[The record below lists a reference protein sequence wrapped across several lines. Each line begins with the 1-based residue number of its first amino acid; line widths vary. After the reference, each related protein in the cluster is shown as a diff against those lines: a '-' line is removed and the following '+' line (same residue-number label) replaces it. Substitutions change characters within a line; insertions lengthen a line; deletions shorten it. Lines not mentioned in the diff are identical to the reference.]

1 MQCIRTSCIFHAQW
15 LPQRQVVRPD
25 LPPRK
30 AMEAGPRD
38 GLWSVRRRNVSGVPV
53 PFDPSR
59 CATIFKKNEKQIEF
73 FFLFLFSLFLHLI
86 N

>member
-1 MQCIRTSCIFHAQW
+1 
-15 LPQRQVVRPD
+15 
-25 LPPRK
+25 
-30 AMEAGPRD
+30 MEAGPRD

-59 CATIFKKNEKQIEF
+59 CATIFQKNEKQIDF